1 MNIGISDTDM
11 LLFFKKRRNA
21 YEDPSR
27 AGKALLLYLKL
38 RRYSRR
44 KEGIYM
50 LNEVIKLV
58 SAHYFFKI
66 LIIAV
71 LMDTILGV
79 LRAIKEHKFNSC
91 VGIDGAIRKVA
102 MLLSVVFLVFVDSIV
117 NIDFLFMVP
126 EQYLQYIGLNR
137 LGICELFSLLYILYE
152 IVSIL
157 KNMTLCGLPVPAKLK
172 TWIQKFLDDM
182 TDELPEETAEELHN
196 TVKQEGE

>member
-1 MNIGISDTDM
+1 
-11 LLFFKKRRNA
+11 
-21 YEDPSR
+21 
-27 AGKALLLYLKL
+27 
-38 RRYSRR
+38 
-44 KEGIYM
+44 M

-58 SAHYFFKI
+58 ASHYFFKI

-102 MLLSVVFLVFVDSIV
+102 MLLSVVFLVFVDSTV
-117 NIDFLFMVP
+117 NIDFLFMIP
-126 EQYLQYIGLNR
+126 ERYLQYIGLSR
-137 LGICELFSLLYILYE
+137 MGVCELFCLLYILYE

-172 TWIQKFLDDM
+172 AWIQKFLDDM
-182 TDELPEETAEELHN
+182 TDELPEEAAEELH
-196 TVKQEGE
+196 TKTEREGA

>member
-1 MNIGISDTDM
+1 
-11 LLFFKKRRNA
+11 
-21 YEDPSR
+21 
-27 AGKALLLYLKL
+27 
-38 RRYSRR
+38 
-44 KEGIYM
+44 M

-66 LIIAV
+66 LIITV

-102 MLLSVVFLVFVDSIV
+102 MLLSVVFLVFVDSVV

-126 EQYLQYIGLNR
+126 ERYLQYIGLTR
-137 LGICELFSLLYILYE
+137 MGVCELFCLLYILYE

-172 TWIQKFLDDM
+172 KWIQNFLDDM
-182 TDELPEETAEELHN
+182 TDELPEEAAEELHN
-196 TVKQEGE
+196 TTEQEGE